1 MAKTTERVTGMG
13 IRAYLALGLTVMTLL
28 FTASFFYFM
37 SMTRELSVSGTK
49 TYGAFMALTE
59 TRSRAD
65 LALLE
70 RLRETQSTLTAA
82 RQSSSA
88 SMQVADAAL
97 TALAASIAE
106 LSAPQTATEDMLL
119 QLRRTA
125 TLAHEFENNL
135 LMAFLLLGAGLVTLF
150 GLLRLHLARPLQG
163 IMAFLNQLGT
173 GAASQPPKRS
183 FIIELGNIAASLENL
198 GTYLS
203 LATVRSQKLASEHDH
218 FQKMSLVDGL
228 TGVGNRRAFDEK
240 LRALWLQAQQGQTPL
255 SLIMLDVDTF
265 KRYNDNL
272 GHQAGD
278 ECLRRV
284 AAAMSRAARSTD
296 VCARYGGEEFALLL
310 PGADAAT
317 AQAVAAR
324 VHAEVA
330 REQLP
335 HPASPVSTF
344 VTVSLGVS
352 CITPQPDQDNESH
365 TLVRQTDAAL
375 YEAKAAGRNRT
386 RLYAQRTEHALTPEA
401 NRAAI
406 IHSS

>member
-1 MAKTTERVTGMG
+1 MAKTTERDTGMG
-13 IRAYLALGLTVMTLL
+13 IRAYLALGLTIMALL

-37 SMTRELSVSGTK
+37 SMTREMSVSGTK

-59 TRSRAD
+59 ARSKAD

-70 RLRETQSTLTAA
+70 RLRETETALHA
-82 RQSSSA
+82 AHQDA
-88 SMQVADAAL
+88 SLPGQTTKD
-97 TALAASIAE
+97 ALAALATTIAD
-106 LSAPQTATEDMLL
+106 LSAPHAATEDMLP

-125 TLAHEFENNL
+125 TLAHDFENRL
-135 LMAFLLLGAGLVTLF
+135 LTAFLLLGAGLATLF
-150 GLLRLHLARPLQG
+150 GLLRLHLARPLQS
-163 IMAFLNQLGT
+163 IMTFLNQLGT
-173 GAASQPPKRS
+173 GAATQPPRRS

-240 LRALWLQAQQGQTPL
+240 LRALWLQAQQGQVPL

-310 PGADAAT
+310 PGADAAK

-330 REQLP
+330 REQMP

-352 CITPQPDQDNESH
+352 CVTPLPEQDTESNV
-365 TLVRQTDAAL
+365 LVRQTDAAL

-386 RLYAQRTEHALTPEA
+386 RVYGQK
-401 NRAAI
+401 
-406 IHSS
+406 SD

>member
-1 MAKTTERVTGMG
+1 MAKTTERVTGMS
-13 IRAYLALGLTVMTLL
+13 IRAYLALGLTVMALL
-28 FTASFFYFM
+28 FAASFFYFM
-37 SMTRELSVSGTK
+37 SMTREMSVSGTK
-49 TYGAFMALTE
+49 TYGAFMALAE
-59 TRSRAD
+59 ARSKTNA
-65 LALLE
+65 ALLE
-70 RLRETQSTLTAA
+70 RLRETQLALTTASQSTATPSQA
-82 RQSSSA
+82 Q
-88 SMQVADAAL
+88 DAAF

-106 LSAPQTATEDMLL
+106 LSAPQSATEDMLL

-240 LRALWLQAQQGQTPL
+240 LRTLWLQAQQGQTPL

-265 KRYNDNL
+265 KRYNDSL

-310 PGADAAT
+310 PGADAAK

-352 CITPQPDQDNESH
+352 SITPNPDQDIESH

-375 YEAKAAGRNRT
+375 YEAKASGRNRT
-386 RLYAQRTEHALTPEA
+386 AVHVQKTGHTPTAEA
-401 NRAAI
+401 IRAAT
-406 IHSS
+406 SPRA

>member
-1 MAKTTERVTGMG
+1 MSNTTERVTGMS
-13 IRAYLALGLTVMTLL
+13 IRAYLALGLTVMALL

-37 SMTRELSVSGTK
+37 SMTREMSVSGTK
-49 TYGAFMALTE
+49 TYGAFMALAE
-59 TRSRAD
+59 ARNKAD

-70 RLRETQSTLTAA
+70 RLREVERTLNTA
-82 RQSSSA
+82 RQNANPPS
-88 SMQVADAAL
+88 QADAAL
-97 TALAASIAE
+97 ETLAASIAE
-106 LSAPQTATEDMLL
+106 LSVPQTATDDMLL

-125 TLAHEFENNL
+125 TLAHDFENNL
-135 LMAFLLLGAGLVTLF
+135 LMAFLLLGAGLATLF

-183 FIIELGNIAASLENL
+183 FIVELGNIAASLENL

-240 LRALWLQAQQGQTPL
+240 LRTLWLQAQQGQTPL

-310 PGADAAT
+310 PGADAAK
-317 AQAVAAR
+317 AQVVAAR

-352 CITPQPDQDNESH
+352 CITPNPDQNIESH

-386 RLYAQRTEHALTPEA
+386 CVFGQKPE
-401 NRAAI
+401 
-406 IHSS
+406 

>member
-1 MAKTTERVTGMG
+1 MSTTTERVTGMG
-13 IRAYLALGLTVMTLL
+13 IRAYLALGLTVMALL
-28 FTASFFYFM
+28 FAASFFYFM
-37 SMTRELSVSGTK
+37 SMTREMSVAGTK

-59 TRSRAD
+59 NRSKAD
-65 LALLE
+65 QALLE
-70 RLRETQSTLTAA
+70 RLREAERALHAA
-82 RQSSSA
+82 RQTASA
-88 SMQVADAAL
+88 PAQVTDAAL
-97 TALAASIAE
+97 ETFAASIAE

-125 TLAHEFENNL
+125 TLAHDFENNL
-135 LMAFLLLGAGLVTLF
+135 LMAFLLLGAGLATLF

-240 LRALWLQAQQGQTPL
+240 LRTLWLQAQQGQSPL

-310 PGADAAT
+310 PGADAAK

-352 CITPQPDQDNESH
+352 CISPLPGQEGESH

-375 YEAKAAGRNRT
+375 YEVKATGRNRT
-386 RLYAQRTEHALTPEA
+386 CVYGQKSE
-401 NRAAI
+401 
-406 IHSS
+406 

>member
-1 MAKTTERVTGMG
+1 MSNTTERVTGMS
-13 IRAYLALGLTVMTLL
+13 IRAYLALGLTVMALL

-37 SMTRELSVSGTK
+37 SMTREMSVSGTK
-49 TYGAFMALTE
+49 TYGAFMALAE
-59 TRSRAD
+59 ARNKAD

-70 RLRETQSTLTAA
+70 RLREVERTLNTA
-82 RQSSSA
+82 RQNANPPS
-88 SMQVADAAL
+88 QADAAL
-97 TALAASIAE
+97 ETLAASIAE
-106 LSAPQTATEDMLL
+106 LSVPQTATDDMLL

-125 TLAHEFENNL
+125 TLAHDFENNL
-135 LMAFLLLGAGLVTLF
+135 LMAFLLLGAGLATLF

-183 FIIELGNIAASLENL
+183 FIVELGNIAASLENL

-240 LRALWLQAQQGQTPL
+240 LRTLWLQAQQGQTPL

-310 PGADAAT
+310 PGADAAK

-352 CITPQPDQDNESH
+352 CISPLPGQEGESH

-386 RLYAQRTEHALTPEA
+386 CVFGQKP
-401 NRAAI
+401 
-406 IHSS
+406 

>member
-1 MAKTTERVTGMG
+1 MVKTTERVTGMG
-13 IRAYLALGLTVMTLL
+13 IRAYLTLGLTVMALL

-37 SMTRELSVSGTK
+37 SMTREMSVSGTR
-49 TYGAFMALTE
+49 TYGGFMALTE
-59 TRSRAD
+59 ARNKVDHS
-65 LALLE
+65 LLE
-70 RLRETQSTLTAA
+70 RLRETESALNAA
-82 RQSSSA
+82 RQSTSTSR
-88 SMQVADAAL
+88 QTTDAAL

-106 LSAPQTATEDMLL
+106 LSAPQVATEDMLL

-125 TLAHEFENNL
+125 TLAHEFENRL
-135 LMAFLLLGAGLVTLF
+135 LMGFLLLGAGLAALF

-173 GAASQPPKRS
+173 GAASQPSKRS
-183 FIIELGNIAASLENL
+183 FIVELGNIAASLENL

-240 LRALWLQAQQGQTPL
+240 LRSLWLQAQQGQTPL
-255 SLIMLDVDTF
+255 ALIMLDVDTF

-352 CITPQPDQDNESH
+352 SMTPPPDHDVESNV
-365 TLVRQTDAAL
+365 LVRQTDAAL

-386 RLYAQRTEHALTPEA
+386 RLYGQP
-401 NRAAI
+401 
-406 IHSS
+406 

>member
-1 MAKTTERVTGMG
+1 MSTTTKRVTGMS
-13 IRAYLALGLTVMTLL
+13 IRAYLALGLTVMALL

-37 SMTRELSVSGTK
+37 SMTREMSVSGTK

-59 TRSRAD
+59 ARNKAD

-70 RLRETQSTLTAA
+70 RLREAEGALNAA
-82 RQSSSA
+82 RQNA
-88 SMQVADAAL
+88 NTPGQADAAL
-97 TALAASIAE
+97 GALAASIAE

-125 TLAHEFENNL
+125 TLAHDFENNL

-183 FIIELGNIAASLENL
+183 FIVELGNIAASLENL

-228 TGVGNRRAFDEK
+228 TGGGNRRAFDEK
-240 LRALWLQAQQGQTPL
+240 LRTLWLQAQQGQTPL

-310 PGADAAT
+310 PGADAAK

-352 CITPQPDQDNESH
+352 CISPLPGQEGESH

-375 YEAKAAGRNRT
+375 YEVKATGRNRT
-386 RLYAQRTEHALTPEA
+386 CVYGQKSE
-401 NRAAI
+401 
-406 IHSS
+406 

>member
-1 MAKTTERVTGMG
+1 MSTTTERVTGMS
-13 IRAYLALGLTVMTLL
+13 IRAYLALGLTVMALL

-37 SMTRELSVSGTK
+37 SMTREMSVSGTK
-49 TYGAFMALTE
+49 TYGAFMALAE
-59 TRSRAD
+59 ARNKAD

-70 RLRETQSTLTAA
+70 RLREVERTLNTA
-82 RQSSSA
+82 RQNANPPS
-88 SMQVADAAL
+88 QADAAL
-97 TALAASIAE
+97 EALAASIAE
-106 LSAPQTATEDMLL
+106 LSVPQTATDDMLL

-125 TLAHEFENNL
+125 TLAHDFENNL
-135 LMAFLLLGAGLVTLF
+135 LMAFLLLGAGLATLF

-183 FIIELGNIAASLENL
+183 FIVELGNIAASLENL

-240 LRALWLQAQQGQTPL
+240 LRTLWLQAQQGQTPL

-310 PGADAAT
+310 PGADAAK
-317 AQAVAAR
+317 AQVVAAR

-352 CITPQPDQDNESH
+352 CITPNPDQNIESH

-386 RLYAQRTEHALTPEA
+386 CVYGQ
-401 NRAAI
+401 
-406 IHSS
+406 S

>member
-1 MAKTTERVTGMG
+1 MSDTTERVSGMG
-13 IRAYLALGLTVMTLL
+13 IRAYLALGLTVMALL

-37 SMTRELSVSGTK
+37 SMTREMSVAGTK
-49 TYGAFMALTE
+49 TYGAFMALAE
-59 TRSRAD
+59 TRKKAD
-65 LALLE
+65 TTLQE
-70 RLRETQSTLTAA
+70 RLHETRAALTAA
-82 RQSSSA
+82 RQSDGDTTP
-88 SMQVADAAL
+88 VVDAAL
-97 TALAASIAE
+97 VDASLAKLEAGIAE
-106 LSAPQTATEDMLL
+106 IAARQPATDDMLL
-119 QLRRTA
+119 QLQRTA
-125 TLAHEFENNL
+125 TLAHQFENSL
-135 LMAFLLLGAGLVTLF
+135 LLGFLLLGAGLVTLF

-173 GAASQPPKRS
+173 GAASQPPRRS

-240 LRALWLQAQQGQTPL
+240 LRVLWAQARENHSPVA
-255 SLIMLDVDTF
+255 LIMLDVDTF
-265 KRYNDNL
+265 KRYNDSL

-278 ECLRRV
+278 QCLRRV
-284 AAAMSRAARSTD
+284 AAAMSRAARATD
-296 VCARYGGEEFALLL
+296 TCARYGGEEFALLL

-324 VHAEVA
+324 VHKEVA

-335 HPASPVSTF
+335 HPASPVSAF

-352 CITPQPDQDNESH
+352 SIAPTADQQEEGQL
-365 TLVRQTDAAL
+365 LVRQTDAAL
-375 YEAKAAGRNRT
+375 YQAKAAGRNRT
-386 RLYAQRTEHALTPEA
+386 CVFGQ
-401 NRAAI
+401 NR
-406 IHSS
+406 S

>member
-1 MAKTTERVTGMG
+1 MSTTTERVTGMS
-13 IRAYLALGLTVMTLL
+13 IRAYLALGLSVMALL

-37 SMTRELSVSGTK
+37 SMTREMSVSGTK

-59 TRSRAD
+59 ARNKAD

-70 RLRETQSTLTAA
+70 RLREVERTLNTA
-82 RQSSSA
+82 RQNANPPS
-88 SMQVADAAL
+88 QADAAL
-97 TALAASIAE
+97 ETLAASVAE
-106 LSAPQTATEDMLL
+106 LSVPQTATEDMLL

-125 TLAHEFENNL
+125 RLAHDFENNL
-135 LMAFLLLGAGLVTLF
+135 LMAFLLLGAGLATLF

-183 FIIELGNIAASLENL
+183 FIVELGNIAASLENL

-240 LRALWLQAQQGQTPL
+240 LRTLWLQAQQGQTPL

-310 PGADAAT
+310 PGADAAK
-317 AQAVAAR
+317 AQVVAAR

-352 CITPQPDQDNESH
+352 CITPNPDQNIESH

-386 RLYAQRTEHALTPEA
+386 CVFGQKP
-401 NRAAI
+401 
-406 IHSS
+406 

>member
-1 MAKTTERVTGMG
+1 MSTTTERVTGMS
-13 IRAYLALGLTVMTLL
+13 IRAYLALGLTVMALL

-37 SMTRELSVSGTK
+37 SMTREMSVSGTK
-49 TYGAFMALTE
+49 TYGAFMALAE
-59 TRSRAD
+59 ARNKAD

-70 RLRETQSTLTAA
+70 RLREVERTLNTA
-82 RQSSSA
+82 RQNANPPS
-88 SMQVADAAL
+88 QADAAL
-97 TALAASIAE
+97 EALAASIAE
-106 LSAPQTATEDMLL
+106 LSVPQTATDDMLL

-125 TLAHEFENNL
+125 TRAHDFENNL
-135 LMAFLLLGAGLVTLF
+135 LMAFLLLGAGLATLF

-183 FIIELGNIAASLENL
+183 FIVELGNIAASLENL

-240 LRALWLQAQQGQTPL
+240 LRTLWLQAQQGQTPL

-284 AAAMSRAARSTD
+284 ALAMSRAARSTD

-310 PGADAAT
+310 PGADAAK
-317 AQAVAAR
+317 AQVVAAR

-352 CITPQPDQDNESH
+352 CITPNPDQNIESH

-386 RLYAQRTEHALTPEA
+386 CVFGQKP
-401 NRAAI
+401 
-406 IHSS
+406 

>member
-1 MAKTTERVTGMG
+1 MSNTTERVTGMS
-13 IRAYLALGLTVMTLL
+13 IRAYLALGLTVMALL

-37 SMTRELSVSGTK
+37 SMTREMSVSGTK
-49 TYGAFMALTE
+49 TYGAFMALAE
-59 TRSRAD
+59 ARNKAD

-70 RLRETQSTLTAA
+70 RLREVERTLNTA
-82 RQSSSA
+82 RQNANPPS
-88 SMQVADAAL
+88 QADAAL
-97 TALAASIAE
+97 EALAASIAE
-106 LSAPQTATEDMLL
+106 LSVPQTATDDMLL

-125 TLAHEFENNL
+125 TLAHDFENNL
-135 LMAFLLLGAGLVTLF
+135 LMAFLLLGAGLATLF

-183 FIIELGNIAASLENL
+183 FIVELGNIAASLENL

-240 LRALWLQAQQGQTPL
+240 LRTLWLQAQQGQTPL

-310 PGADAAT
+310 PGADAAK
-317 AQAVAAR
+317 AQVVAAR

-352 CITPQPDQDNESH
+352 CITPNPDQNIESH

-386 RLYAQRTEHALTPEA
+386 CVFGQKPE
-401 NRAAI
+401 
-406 IHSS
+406 

>member
-1 MAKTTERVTGMG
+1 MSTTTERVTGMS
-13 IRAYLALGLTVMTLL
+13 IRAYLALGLSVMALL

-37 SMTRELSVSGTK
+37 SMTREMSVSGTK

-59 TRSRAD
+59 ARNKAD

-70 RLRETQSTLTAA
+70 RLREVERTLNTA
-82 RQSSSA
+82 RQNANPPS
-88 SMQVADAAL
+88 QADAAL
-97 TALAASIAE
+97 ETLAASVAE
-106 LSAPQTATEDMLL
+106 LSVPQTATEDMLL

-125 TLAHEFENNL
+125 RLAHDFENNL
-135 LMAFLLLGAGLVTLF
+135 LMAFLLLGAGLATLF

-183 FIIELGNIAASLENL
+183 FIVELGNIAASLENL

-240 LRALWLQAQQGQTPL
+240 LRTLWLQAQQGQTPL

-310 PGADAAT
+310 PGADAAK
-317 AQAVAAR
+317 AQVVAAR

-352 CITPQPDQDNESH
+352 CITPNPDQNIESH

-386 RLYAQRTEHALTPEA
+386 CVYGQKPD
-401 NRAAI
+401 
-406 IHSS
+406 

>member
-1 MAKTTERVTGMG
+1 MSTTTKRVTGMS
-13 IRAYLALGLTVMTLL
+13 IRAYLALGLTVMALL

-37 SMTRELSVSGTK
+37 SMTREMSVSGTK

-59 TRSRAD
+59 ARNKTD

-70 RLRETQSTLTAA
+70 RLRETERTLNAA
-82 RQSSSA
+82 RQNA
-88 SMQVADAAL
+88 NPPGQADAPL
-97 TALAASIAE
+97 GALAASIAE
-106 LSAPQTATEDMLL
+106 LSAPHTATEDMLL

-125 TLAHEFENNL
+125 TLAHDFENNL

-163 IMAFLNQLGT
+163 IMTFLNQLGT

-183 FIIELGNIAASLENL
+183 FIVELGNIAASLENL

-240 LRALWLQAQQGQTPL
+240 LRTLWLQAQQGQTPL

-310 PGADAAT
+310 PGADAAK
-317 AQAVAAR
+317 AQVVAAR

-352 CITPQPDQDNESH
+352 CIRPQPDQDIESH

-386 RLYAQRTEHALTPEA
+386 CVYG
-401 NRAAI
+401 
-406 IHSS
+406 

>member
-1 MAKTTERVTGMG
+1 MSTTTKRVTGMS
-13 IRAYLALGLTVMTLL
+13 IRAYLALGLTVMALL

-37 SMTRELSVSGTK
+37 SMTREMSVSGTK

-59 TRSRAD
+59 ARNKAD

-70 RLRETQSTLTAA
+70 RLREAEGALNAA
-82 RQSSSA
+82 RQNA
-88 SMQVADAAL
+88 NTPGQADAAL
-97 TALAASIAE
+97 GDLAASIAE

-125 TLAHEFENNL
+125 TLAHDFENNL
-135 LMAFLLLGAGLVTLF
+135 LMAFLLLGAGLATLF

-183 FIIELGNIAASLENL
+183 FIVELGNIAASLENL

-240 LRALWLQAQQGQTPL
+240 LRTLWLQAQQGQTPL

-310 PGADAAT
+310 PGADAAK
-317 AQAVAAR
+317 AQVVAAR

-352 CITPQPDQDNESH
+352 CITPNPDQNIESH

-386 RLYAQRTEHALTPEA
+386 CVYGHKPD
-401 NRAAI
+401 
-406 IHSS
+406 

>member
-1 MAKTTERVTGMG
+1 MVKTTERVTGMG
-13 IRAYLALGLTVMTLL
+13 VRAYLALGLSVMALL
-28 FTASFFYFM
+28 FAASFFYFM
-37 SMTRELSVSGTK
+37 NMTREMSVSGTK
-49 TYGAFMALTE
+49 IYGSFMALTE
-59 TRSRAD
+59 AHSRD
-65 LALLE
+65 NNTLLE
-70 RLRETQSTLTAA
+70 RLREAEAALNTA
-82 RQSSSA
+82 RQSSGA
-88 SMQVADAAL
+88 SGQATDAAL
-97 TALAASIAE
+97 AALGTSITQ
-106 LSAPQTATEDMLL
+106 LSAPQAATEDMLL

-125 TLAHEFENNL
+125 TLAHEFENRL
-135 LMAFLLLGAGLVTLF
+135 LMGFLLLGAGLATLF
-150 GLLRLHLARPLQG
+150 CLLRLHLARPLQG
-163 IMAFLNQLGT
+163 IMAFLDQLGT

-228 TGVGNRRAFDEK
+228 TGVGNRRAFDDK

-255 SLIMLDVDTF
+255 ALIMLDVDTF

-284 AAAMSRAARSTD
+284 AVAMSRAARSTD

-352 CITPQPDQDNESH
+352 SITPPQDQEAESNV
-365 TLVRQTDAAL
+365 LVRQTDSAL

-386 RLYAQRTEHALTPEA
+386 RVYGQKSE
-401 NRAAI
+401 
-406 IHSS
+406 